1 MSIIEVEG
9 LGIERGGAA
18 LSDMSLSVASGESL
32 AVVGEDQA
40 ALTLL
45 VRCCGGL
52 EPPDRGRVRVAGVD
66 ITGANR
72 RTLLA
77 LRRTVGY
84 VSIDG
89 GLLSNM
95 TLRHNIEL
103 PMRYHA
109 VAERPAI
116 EKRAAELLEQAGLQR
131 HADALASTVPAEI
144 QKCAAYLRAVAIEPQ
159 VLLVE
164 DPSALLHPRGRTIVR
179 ALYQQLRARG
189 VTVLMTDDDIEFA
202 TELSDRQ
209 LHVDGG
215 RIVPAP
221 TEVPA

>member
-1 MSIIEVEG
+1 MIEVEG
-9 LGIERGGAA
+9 LGIERDGAA
-18 LSDMSLSVASGESL
+18 LRDVSLIVAEGESL

-52 EPPDRGRVRVAGVD
+52 QPPDRGRIRVAGVD
-66 ITGANR
+66 ITAANR

-84 VSIDG
+84 VSVDG

-95 TLRHNIEL
+95 TLRQNIEL

-109 VAERPAI
+109 LAERPI
-116 EKRAAELLEQAGLQR
+116 VEQRAAELLEQAGMER

-144 QKCAAYLRAVAIEPQ
+144 QKCAAYLRAVAIEPR

-189 VTVLMTDDDIEFA
+189 VSVLMTDDDVEFA

-209 LHVDGG
+209 LHVEGDQ
-215 RIVPAP
+215 IVPGP
-221 TEVPA
+221 GEVRG